1 MAKVIVIGAGPAGI
15 MAGRKPAGKH
25 KNRQLRGAAPAEI
38 RPAITAAENHKV
50 LLIDSNEKIAKKLF
64 ITGKGRCNI
73 TNAKDIGDFFDYIP
87 GNPHFLY
94 SALYSFTNN
103 DVIEMIENEGT
114 KLKVER
120 GGRVFPESDK
130 SSDIIKA
137 LSKKL
142 SKAKVD
148 IRLNSKVTDV
158 FLENDII
165 KSVEI
170 NGSERISADYFII
183 ATGGASYPLTGSR
196 GEGQVL
202 AEKMGHK
209 IIDLKP
215 SLVPVELN
223 GDWFKELIGL
233 TLKNIKLDILDSKNK
248 VKYSNQGEM
257 KFTSYGIS
265 GPIVLSG
272 SRFIDYKDT
281 YSISIDLKPSLDE
294 KELDLRIQKDFKK
307 YINKDFRNS
316 LDDLLPQKMIPLI
329 IKLSMIDPYKKVN
342 EITKVERRNL
352 VNAIK
357 NIKGKVKGLRP
368 LAEAIVTS
376 GGVSTLEIDPSTMK
390 SKIINNLSF
399 AGEVIDIDAFTGGY
413 NVQIALS
420 TGYLAGKYL

>member
-15 MAGRKPAGKH
+15 MA
-25 KNRQLRGAAPAEI
+25 
-38 RPAITAAENHKV
+38 AITAAENHKV

-183 ATGGASYPLTGSR
+183 ATGGASYPLTGSS

>member
-15 MAGRKPAGKH
+15 MA
-25 KNRQLRGAAPAEI
+25 
-38 RPAITAAENHKV
+38 AITAAENHKV
-50 LLIDSNEKIAKKLF
+50 VLIDSNEKIAKKLF

-170 NGSERISADYFII
+170 NGSEIISADYFII

-316 LDDLLPQKMIPLI
+316 LDNLLPQKIIPLI

-342 EITKVERRNL
+342 EITKVERKNL

-399 AGEVIDIDAFTGGY
+399 AGEVIDVDAFTGGY

>member
-1 MAKVIVIGAGPAGI
+1 MSKVIVIGAGPAGI
-15 MAGRKPAGKH
+15 MA
-25 KNRQLRGAAPAEI
+25 
-38 RPAITAAENHKV
+38 AITAAENHKV
-50 LLIDSNEKIAKKLF
+50 VLIDGNEKIAKKLF

-120 GGRVFPESDK
+120 GGRMFPASDK

-148 IRLNSKVTDV
+148 IKLNSKVTDI
-158 FLENDII
+158 FFENDTI

-170 NGSERISADYFII
+170 NGSQRISADYFII

-223 GDWFKELIGL
+223 GDWFKELMGL

-342 EITKVERRNL
+342 EITKVERKNL

-399 AGEVIDIDAFTGGY
+399 AGEVIDVDAFTGGY

>member
-15 MAGRKPAGKH
+15 MA
-25 KNRQLRGAAPAEI
+25 
-38 RPAITAAENHKV
+38 AITAAENHKV

-103 DVIEMIENEGT
+103 NVIEMIENEGT

-158 FLENDII
+158 FFENDII

>member
-1 MAKVIVIGAGPAGI
+1 MSKVMVIGAGPAGI
-15 MAGRKPAGKH
+15 MA
-25 KNRQLRGAAPAEI
+25 
-38 RPAITAAENHKV
+38 AITAAENHNVV
-50 LLIDSNEKIAKKLF
+50 LVDGNEKIAKKLF

-73 TNAKDIGDFFDYIP
+73 TNGKDIGDFFDYIP

-103 DVIEMIENEGT
+103 DVIEMIESEGT
-114 KLKVER
+114 KLKIER
-120 GGRVFPESDK
+120 GGRIFPESDK

-148 IRLNSKVTDV
+148 IKLNSKVTDV
-158 FLENDII
+158 FFENNTI

-170 NGSERISADYFII
+170 NNSQKISADYFII

-202 AEKMGHK
+202 AEKLGHK

-223 GDWFKELIGL
+223 GDWFKELMGL
-233 TLKNIKLDILDSKNK
+233 TLKNVKLDILDSKNK
-248 VKYSNQGEM
+248 VRYSNQGEM

-272 SRFIDYKDT
+272 SRYIDYKDT
-281 YSISIDLKPSLDE
+281 YSISIDLKPSLDD
-294 KELDLRIQKDFKK
+294 KELDLRVQKDFKK

-329 IKLSMIDPYKKVN
+329 IKLSKIDDYKKVN
-342 EITKVERRNL
+342 EITKLERKNL
-352 VNAIK
+352 VSVIK
-357 NIKGKVKGLRP
+357 GIKGKVEGLRP
-368 LAEAIVTS
+368 LEEAIVTS

>member
-15 MAGRKPAGKH
+15 MA
-25 KNRQLRGAAPAEI
+25 
-38 RPAITAAENHKV
+38 AITAAENHKV

-64 ITGKGRCNI
+64 TTGKGRYNI

>member
-15 MAGRKPAGKH
+15 MA
-25 KNRQLRGAAPAEI
+25 
-38 RPAITAAENHKV
+38 AITAAENHKV
-50 LLIDSNEKIAKKLF
+50 VLIDSNEKIAKKLF

-103 DVIEMIENEGT
+103 DVIEIIENEGT

-316 LDDLLPQKMIPLI
+316 LDNLLPQKIIPLI

-342 EITKVERRNL
+342 EITKVERKNL

-399 AGEVIDIDAFTGGY
+399 AGEVIDVDAFTGGY

>member
-15 MAGRKPAGKH
+15 MA
-25 KNRQLRGAAPAEI
+25 
-38 RPAITAAENHKV
+38 AITAAENHKV

-94 SALYSFTNN
+94 SALYSFNNN

-342 EITKVERRNL
+342 EITKIERKNL

-399 AGEVIDIDAFTGGY
+399 AGEVIDVDAFTGGY

>member
-1 MAKVIVIGAGPAGI
+1 MSKVMVIGAGPAGI
-15 MAGRKPAGKH
+15 MA
-25 KNRQLRGAAPAEI
+25 
-38 RPAITAAENHKV
+38 AITAAENHNVV
-50 LLIDSNEKIAKKLF
+50 LVDGNEKIAKKLF

-73 TNAKDIGDFFDYIP
+73 TNGKDIGDFFDYIP

-103 DVIEMIENEGT
+103 DVIEMIESEGT
-114 KLKVER
+114 KLKIER
-120 GGRVFPESDK
+120 GGRIFPESDK

-148 IRLNSKVTDV
+148 IKLNSKVTDV
-158 FLENDII
+158 FFENNTI

-170 NGSERISADYFII
+170 NNGQKISADYFII

-202 AEKMGHK
+202 AEKLGHK

-223 GDWFKELIGL
+223 GDWFKELMGL
-233 TLKNIKLDILDSKNK
+233 TLKNVKLDILDSKNK

-272 SRFIDYKDT
+272 SRYIDYKDT
-281 YSISIDLKPSLDE
+281 YSISIDLKPSLDD
-294 KELDLRIQKDFKK
+294 KELDLRVQKDFKK

-329 IKLSMIDPYKKVN
+329 IKLSKIDGYKKVN
-342 EITKVERRNL
+342 EITKLERKNL
-352 VNAIK
+352 VSVIK
-357 NIKGKVKGLRP
+357 GIKGKVKGLRP
-368 LAEAIVTS
+368 LEEAIVTS

>member
-1 MAKVIVIGAGPAGI
+1 M
-15 MAGRKPAGKH
+15 
-25 KNRQLRGAAPAEI
+25 
-38 RPAITAAENHKV
+38 
-50 LLIDSNEKIAKKLF
+50 IDSNEKIAKKLF

-170 NGSERISADYFII
+170 NGSEIISADYFII

>member
-1 MAKVIVIGAGPAGI
+1 MSKVMVIGAGPAGI
-15 MAGRKPAGKH
+15 MA
-25 KNRQLRGAAPAEI
+25 
-38 RPAITAAENHKV
+38 AITAAENHNVV
-50 LLIDSNEKIAKKLF
+50 LVDGNEKIAKKLF

-73 TNAKDIGDFFDYIP
+73 TNGKDIGDFFDYIP

-94 SALYSFTNN
+94 SALYSITNN
-103 DVIEMIENEGT
+103 DVIEMIESEGT
-114 KLKVER
+114 KLKIER
-120 GGRVFPESDK
+120 GGRIFPESDK

-148 IRLNSKVTDV
+148 IKLNSKVTDV
-158 FLENDII
+158 FFENNTI

-170 NGSERISADYFII
+170 NNSQKISADYFII
-183 ATGGASYPLTGSR
+183 ATCGASYPLTGSR

-202 AEKMGHK
+202 AEKLGHK